1 MIGVLTAG
9 LLGAATVTVA
19 APAYAA
25 TVSTSASLEASADLV
40 VFGDDIY
47 LDGDVTGVD
56 AATGVATYVTTGT
69 ISLQVLTS
77 KDPTWVT
84 VATDTTPSS
93 YFFSDIK
100 PESNAQYKVVY
111 SGGAST
117 TDTFTPS
124 ESAPVSVGVQ
134 RKVKVAIKSEQ
145 LTLKVTVK
153 PDFAKRNIKVF
164 IQEGQEVRAPQE
176 GPHGQH
182 RQGEHQAAREE
193 GRRGSCTSGSW
204 SPEMPTTP
212 ASARTTTPTA
222 THRHTVGA
230 LRCLWA
236 SSRAEHG

>member
-1 MIGVLTAG
+1 MNPPRLMVGVLTAG

-25 TVSTSASLEASADLV
+25 TISTSATLEASADLV

-56 AATGVATYVTTGT
+56 PATGVATYVTTGT

-77 KDPTWVT
+77 KNPTWVT

-111 SGGAST
+111 SGGASS

-124 ESAPVSVGVQ
+124 ESAPVSVDVQ

-145 LTLKVTVK
+145 LTLKVRVK
-153 PDFAKRNIKVF
+153 PDFAKKNIKVF
-164 IQEGQEVRAPQE
+164 IKKGKKYELLKKVRTDSEGKASIKLPAKKGGGKLYFRIVVPGDADYA
-176 GPHGQH
+176 GF
-182 RQGEHQAAREE
+182 REDYYTY
-193 GRRGSCTSGSW
+193 SY
-204 SPEMPTTP
+204 
-212 ASARTTTPTA
+212 
-222 THRHTVGA
+222 
-230 LRCLWA
+230 
-236 SSRAEHG
+236 